1 MDSLLPLVLGS
12 IKALVLLSLAAGITL
27 ALKRR
32 AARVR
37 AVVWGTAIAG
47 CLVIPLVAPLLPTW
61 TFPVPAA
68 LERFTSPAEP
78 EVTVG
83 MTLESTRI
91 DEMTTAVFLPE
102 LTVDSSADRAFNID
116 WTLVFGGL
124 WILGVAA
131 LFARLGIGSWRVR
144 QALRNAHPIDDPY
157 WLGLFDG
164 ALDQAGCRRK
174 VQLLWSEA
182 VEVPATVGVLQPIVV
197 LPPRAATWP
206 YDRRRAVL
214 LHEAIHVARLDWP
227 VRTIARVARAVY
239 WFNPLIWWAVRRLD
253 LEQELA
259 CDEEVLALG
268 TGASDYACHLLGVA
282 RHAVPT
288 PSPAIP
294 ALGMA
299 SRTHLEERIMTIL
312 KRTTHRRV
320 GMAVLIPAAVMMA
333 AMVPALAAV
342 YPGETEPRPA
352 GPELKQ
358 IMTEMQEIEARIEPH
373 LAKIEDIEI
382 NMEPYLEHLEQ
393 IEISIDMSAMEE
405 IEEQMQPYL
414 ERMEA
419 IEIDME
425 PYHEQM
431 EALEEQLHSI
441 ELHIEDGTFDEV
453 QRQIHA
459 QMEIHTEGLE
469 KIHIEMEPF
478 MEQMEA
484 IHIEMGDLHEQMA
497 DIHIEMEPI
506 HAKMEKIHIDLEPF
520 HEQMERFHVEMEPF
534 HEEMELLGER
544 MERAIQG
551 EVIAVLQSELGPVI
565 APGTPLDEAAALIAE
580 DASINIDDDTLKFRA
595 SRGRTRDVLT
605 DLLSDHRVGTQKNFD
620 EAIDSAVA
628 ALSPLVIVAD

>member
-1 MDSLLPLVLGS
+1 METLLPLVLGS
-12 IKALVLLSLAAGITL
+12 IKALVLLSFTAGIAF

-68 LERFTSPAEP
+68 LERFTLPAEP

-83 MTLESTRI
+83 VTLESTRI
-91 DEMTTAVFLPE
+91 DETTSVVSMPE
-102 LTVDSSADRAFNID
+102 LTVDRSAGRAFKIN
-116 WTLVFGGL
+116 WTLVVSGL
-124 WILGVAA
+124 WVLGAAA
-131 LFARLGIGSWRVR
+131 LFARLGIGSWRVQ
-144 QALRNAHPIDDPY
+144 QALRNAHPVDDPY
-157 WLGLFDG
+157 WLGLFDR
-164 ALDQAGCRRK
+164 ALDQARCRRK
-174 VQLLWSEA
+174 VKLLWSEA
-182 VEVPATVGVLQPIVV
+182 VEVPATVGVLRPTVV
-197 LPPRAATWP
+197 LPPRATTWP

-227 VRTIARVARAVY
+227 VRTIARVARAIY

-299 SRTHLEERIMTIL
+299 RRTHLEERIMTIL

-352 GPELKQ
+352 SPELKQ

-382 NMEPYLEHLEQ
+382 RMEPKLEELEK
-393 IEISIDMSAMEE
+393 IEVSIDMSAMED
-405 IEEQMQPYL
+405 IEKQMEPYL
-414 ERMEA
+414 ERLEA

-431 EALEEQLHSI
+431 EALEEQLHGI
-441 ELHIEDGTFDEV
+441 ELHIEDGTLEEV
-453 QRQIHA
+453 ERQIHA
-459 QMEIHTEGLE
+459 QMEIHMEGLE

-478 MEQMEA
+478 MEQMQA
-484 IHIEMGDLHEQMA
+484 IHVEMEDLHEQMA
-497 DIHIEMEPI
+497 DIHIDMEPI
-506 HAKMEKIHIDLEPF
+506 HEQMTKIHVDMEPF
-520 HEQMERFHVEMEPF
+520 HEEMERIHIEIEPF
-534 HEEMELLGER
+534 HEEMELLGDR
-544 MERAIQG
+544 MEKALQG
-551 EVIAVLQSELGPVI
+551 EVIAVLQAELGPVI

-580 DASINIDDDTLKFRA
+580 DASININDDTLKFRA
-595 SRGRTRDVLT
+595 SRGRTRDVLI
-605 DLLSDHRVGTQKNFD
+605 DLGTQKAFD

>member
-1 MDSLLPLVLGS
+1 MDTLLPLVLGS
-12 IKALVLLSLAAGITL
+12 IKGLVLLSFTAGISL
-27 ALKRR
+27 ALKHR

-68 LERFTSPAEP
+68 LERFTAPAES
-78 EVTVG
+78 EITVG
-83 MTLESTRI
+83 MTLESI
-91 DEMTTAVFLPE
+91 QVDEMTTAVRLPE
-102 LTVDSSADRAFNID
+102 LTVDRSADRKINID
-116 WTLVFGGL
+116 WTLVFGVL
-124 WILGVAA
+124 WILGATA

-164 ALDQAGCRRK
+164 ALDKARCRRK

-182 VEVPATVGVLQPIVV
+182 VEVPATVGVLRPIVV

-299 SRTHLEERIMTIL
+299 RRTHLEERIMTIL
-312 KRTTHRRV
+312 KRSTHRRV
-320 GMAVLIPAAVMMA
+320 GMAVLIPAAIMMA

-342 YPGETEPRPA
+342 YPGQSEPRPA
-352 GPELKQ
+352 SPELKQ
-358 IMTEMQEIEARIEPH
+358 IMTEMQEIEEKMEPH
-373 LAKIEDIEI
+373 LAMIEDIEI
-382 NMEPYLEHLEQ
+382 RMEPKLEALEE

-405 IEEQMQPYL
+405 IEEKMQPYL
-414 ERMEA
+414 ERLEA

-441 ELHIEDGTFDEV
+441 EIHIEDGTLEDVE
-453 QRQIHA
+453 RQIHA
-459 QMEIHTEGLE
+459 QMEIHMEGLDE
-469 KIHIEMEPF
+469 IHLQMEPF

-484 IHIEMGDLHEQMA
+484 IHVEMEDLHVQMEDIHIDMEPIHEQMA
-497 DIHIEMEPI
+497 KIE
-506 HAKMEKIHIDLEPF
+506 IDMEPF
-520 HEQMERFHVEMEPF
+520 HEEMERIHEEMEPF
-534 HEEMELLGER
+534 HEEMELLGDR
-544 MERAIQG
+544 MEQAIRG
-551 EVIAVLQSELGPVI
+551 EVIAVLQAELGPVI

-580 DASINIDDDTLKFRA
+580 DASVNIEDDTLKFRA
-595 SRGRTRDVLT
+595 SRGRTRDLLT
-605 DLLSDHRVGTQKNFD
+605 DLLSDHRIGTQKAFD
-620 EAIDSAVA
+620 QAIDSAAA

>member
-1 MDSLLPLVLGS
+1 MEALLPLVLGS
-12 IKALVLLSLAAGITL
+12 IKALVLLCVAAGITL
-27 ALKRR
+27 ALKHR

-47 CLVIPLVAPLLPTW
+47 CLVIPLVAPLRPTW

-68 LERFTSPAEP
+68 LARFTTPPEP

-83 MTLESTRI
+83 VTLDSTRI
-91 DEMTTAVFLPE
+91 DETTTVVHIPE
-102 LTVDSSADRAFNID
+102 LTVDRSTDSAFKID
-116 WTLVFGGL
+116 WTRVFGGL
-124 WILGVAA
+124 WLLGAAA
-131 LFARLGIGSWRVR
+131 LFGRLGIGSWRVR
-144 QALRNAHPIDDPY
+144 QALRAAHSIDDPY
-157 WLGLFDG
+157 WLCLFNG
-164 ALDQAGCRRK
+164 ALEKARCRRK

-182 VEVPATVGVLQPIVV
+182 VEIPATVGVLRPRVV

-299 SRTHLEERIMTIL
+299 RRNHLEERIMTIL
-312 KRTTHRRV
+312 KRTTHHRV
-320 GMAVLIPAAVMMA
+320 GIAVLIPAAILMA

-342 YPGETEPRPA
+342 YPGQSEPRSA
-352 GPELKQ
+352 SPELKQ
-358 IMTEMQEIEARIEPH
+358 IMTEMQEIEATIEPH

-382 NMEPYLEHLEQ
+382 KMEPKLEELEE
-393 IEISIDMSAMEE
+393 IEVSIDMSAMED
-405 IEEQMQPYL
+405 IEEKMKPYL
-414 ERMEA
+414 ERLEA

-431 EALEEQLHSI
+431 EALEEQLKSI
-441 ELHIEDGTFDEV
+441 ELHIEDGTIEEV
-453 QRQIHA
+453 ERQIHE
-459 QMEIHTEGLE
+459 QMQAHMEGIE
-469 KIHIEMEPF
+469 KVQIEMEPF
-478 MEQMEA
+478 LKQMEA
-484 IHIEMGDLHEQMA
+484 IHVEMEDFYEQMA
-497 DIHIEMEPI
+497 EIQ
-506 HAKMEKIHIDLEPF
+506 IDMEPF
-520 HEQMERFHVEMEPF
+520 HEQMAKIQIDMEPFEKEMEKIHVEMEPF
-534 HEEMELLGER
+534 HKEMELLGKR
-544 MERAIQG
+544 MEKAIQG
-551 EVIAVLQSELGPVI
+551 EVIAVLQAELGPVL
-565 APGTPLDEAAALIAE
+565 APGTPLDEAATLITE
-580 DASINIDDDTLKFRA
+580 DANINIDDDTLKFRA
-595 SRGRTRDVLT
+595 SKRRTREVLT
-605 DLLSDHRVGTQKNFD
+605 DLLSDHRVGTQKAFD
-620 EAIDSAVA
+620 EAIDNAVA